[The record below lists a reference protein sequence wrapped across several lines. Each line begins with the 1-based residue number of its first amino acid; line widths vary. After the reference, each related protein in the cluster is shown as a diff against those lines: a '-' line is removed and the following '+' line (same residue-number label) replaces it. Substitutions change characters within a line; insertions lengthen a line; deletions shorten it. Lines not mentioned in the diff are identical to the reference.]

1 VTLRTDFMVS
11 LGRMPAPPSEPGE
24 VDGRAA
30 HMDPL
35 LEMLARDDFDLVA
48 VGRVML
54 SDAAWAMKA
63 REGRFA
69 DLKPFTPEVLK
80 TLF

>member
-1 VTLRTDFMVS
+1 
-11 LGRMPAPPSEPGE
+11 
-24 VDGRAA
+24 
-30 HMDPL
+30 MDRL

-69 DLKPFTPEVLK
+69 HLKPFTPEVLK